1 MASRALLF
9 PALLLT
15 ACAGGSPVDM
25 DPALGQSQLSVLDGS
40 PEAVG
45 VLAVLNA
52 SSTTLSVLE
61 DDVPLN
67 KRAAT
72 NLIAW
77 RDGADGVRYT
87 GDDRSF
93 QLMQQVDDVPYVGP
107 AAIGALV
114 AFAEATG
121 QVPQGG
127 DLLGVWDNTAFTVDE
142 ADATLALV
150 NLGDYALLDDTVPL
164 SNRTVDNIVAA
175 RPLQTIRQLAA
186 VPQVGPSSMLKLREF
201 ARTWSPIAEDGAA
214 ELGEDCA
221 SEDACADG
229 LICLGAIS
237 WGNGWCVE
245 DSFAGTF
252 QVGGGIIPDGD
263 PAGLVSSVT
272 VGDLASVPIDIAVWI
287 DLDHPD
293 PQSLTYRLIDPNGAD
308 ATLSAPGEGN
318 RADILW
324 RNITSDDQINGSWSL
339 EIIDPV
345 SGDTGVLNGWTLYL
359 TSTWD

>member
-1 MASRALLF
+1 
-9 PALLLT
+9 
-15 ACAGGSPVDM
+15 
-25 DPALGQSQLSVLDGS
+25 
-40 PEAVG
+40 
-45 VLAVLNA
+45 
-52 SSTTLSVLE
+52 
-61 DDVPLN
+61 VP
-67 KRAAT
+67 
-72 NLIAW
+72 
-77 RDGADGVRYT
+77 
-87 GDDRSF
+87 
-93 QLMQQVDDVPYVGP
+93 
-107 AAIGALV
+107 
-114 AFAEATG
+114 
-121 QVPQGG
+121 
-127 DLLGVWDNTAFTVDE
+127 
-142 ADATLALV
+142 
-150 NLGDYALLDDTVPL
+150 
-164 SNRTVDNIVAA
+164 
-175 RPLQTIRQLAA
+175 
-186 VPQVGPSSMLKLREF
+186 PSS
-201 ARTWSPIAEDGAA
+201 ARTA
-214 ELGEDCA
+214 
-221 SEDACADG
+221 
-229 LICLGAIS
+229 ICLGAIS